1 MQVKQVRKPS
11 KKKKKKRLQKNERVV
26 LQYARKLYI
35 KMFFNYCDLERAN
48 TKILIF
54 DILFLT

>member
-1 MQVKQVRKPS
+1 M
-11 KKKKKKRLQKNERVV
+11 KKKKRLKKNELVV
-26 LQYARKLYI
+26 LQYVRKLYI

>member
-1 MQVKQVRKPS
+1 M
-11 KKKKKKRLQKNERVV
+11 KKKIKKNELVV
-26 LQYARKLYI
+26 LQYVRKLYI